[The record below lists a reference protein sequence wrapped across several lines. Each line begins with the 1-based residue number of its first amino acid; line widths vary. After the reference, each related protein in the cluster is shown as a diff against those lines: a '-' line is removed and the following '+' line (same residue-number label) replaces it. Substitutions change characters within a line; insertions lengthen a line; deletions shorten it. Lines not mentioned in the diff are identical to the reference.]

1 MRTGSSGSTQV
12 TNGGTVGGVEDGSD
26 ACARWLEKLRRSKH
40 DPKRC
45 LVIEDAAFRQ
55 EDRKATVGFATAL
68 FGTRRR
74 RDTSPTARSAHLPP
88 GMLPPLP

>member
-1 MRTGSSGSTQV
+1 MRTGASGRTQG
-12 TNGGTVGGVEDGSD
+12 TNGGTVRGAEDGSD

-45 LVIEDAAFRQ
+45 LVIDDAAFRP
-55 EDRKATVGFATAL
+55 ENRRATVEFVTAL
-68 FGTRRR
+68 FDTRRR
-74 RDTSPTARSAHLPP
+74 RDTGQTARSAHLPP